1 MSVCCEYLRLMHS
14 VCPPGKVSCAICNK
28 RCRGTVLKIEDHYL
42 HKLCFRCHNVLY
54 PAVTEFVRELLLQ
67 SVERPWTKRISNFV
81 TNVSTVLRTIGRNI
95 PSNVL
100 HVAILWKVKLSQH
113 WEVPFILFAFAAS
126 LARPKP
132 TEGAKIGL
140 CRLPLPPRFVSLLT
154 YTNLHETGN
163 FPQSYCTVLSKST
176 WDGRT
181 IPSGEKIMA
190 LNNRFY
196 CEKCVPPQIARGGS
210 TGVEEATSNPP
221 QKWTSSSSST
231 PPPQDLSVNPREK
244 SPPKVKIPKS
254 SSLPRRLGGLFRFKK
269 SHSQTLQPTTPS
281 TRVEESTSKNT
292 TLTNGTDALTVNVG
306 EADMASTD
314 SGIGKKFDHSQSPTY
329 SLYSGDETVL
339 AKQQDLQTTPIESYP
354 VTHSTSGNPA
364 MPYSL
369 DAALTTPSMVNT
381 LSVDASTLLFGSVR
395 RICPPGVDYGH
406 QYPVSYLR
414 LAEQGYTAVT
424 SSDLLSSTS
433 PLSATATPV
442 SIRRPP
448 PSASASSTQRL
459 SRRDMPSTHHAQT
472 RTLPISS
479 ADPTSRQVGGFVD
492 HRYNAQVFGGVDGA
506 RPEKDRYARY
516 RQLSPAGISMG
527 RALSSGRS
535 VGAPPNFIACKSRI
549 GRPFELRG
557 VKKVFHSATMHQC
570 TRGIMLGFS
579 CQEAFRTS
587 ISIVLVIREAKHP
600 AVAVQ
605 LFIVVVFVVKPDL
618 HLSIFFRLLETYS
631 SYSTPNV
638 NCRRG
643 KWHFIVAFYDG
654 CGTSDEVHS
663 AKQPLG
669 GVAFSLSWSLF
680 FLAIFTVTS
689 LSSGVSS
696 LSTSKELNPALLMF
710 SYSRSGAKLISNLS
724 FLLAETMMRSPPR
737 LGRSVSPEAALLAQT
752 EARRLAAYPG
762 AKIPDADS
770 EPAIDRYDWPAPPSP
785 AVVMIDRRECDISLI
800 SDR

>member
-1 MSVCCEYLRLMHS
+1 MNIWILLSEHRRSRHS
-14 VCPPGKVSCAICNK
+14 ICICLGQKYRSLSPASGAVPLDFVEDITIVTLNIIGGLLDRSLLSWCGCSFCKWVSCAICNK
-28 RCRGTVLKIEDHYL
+28 RCRGTVLKIEGHYL
-42 HKLCFRCHNVLY
+42 HRLCFKCHKCGKTLDEKNFQFRDQCLYCPEDYRLEYSTKCAACGNPVEGEVVTALGSTFHTFCLRCFSCN
-54 PAVTEFVRELLLQ
+54 
-67 SVERPWTKRISNFV
+67 
-81 TNVSTVLRTIGRNI
+81 
-95 PSNVL
+95 
-100 HVAILWKVKLSQH
+100 
-113 WEVPFILFAFAAS
+113 
-126 LARPKP
+126 
-132 TEGAKIGL
+132 
-140 CRLPLPPRFVSLLT
+140 
-154 YTNLHETGN
+154 
-163 FPQSYCTVLSKST
+163 
-176 WDGRT
+176 RT
-181 IPSGEKIMA
+181 IPSGEKTMA

-196 CEKCVPPQIARGGS
+196 CEKCVPPQIAREGS
-210 TGVEEATSNPP
+210 TGVEEATSNLP
-221 QKWTSSSSST
+221 QKWTSSSSSA

-381 LSVDASTLLFGSVR
+381 LSGDASTLLFGSVR

-472 RTLPISS
+472 RTLPITS
-479 ADPTSRQVGGFVD
+479 ADPTSRQIGGLVD
-492 HRYNAQVFGGVDGA
+492 HRYNAQVLGGIDGA
-506 RPEKDRYARY
+506 RPEKDRYTRY

-535 VGAPPNFIACKSRI
+535 VGAPPNFIACKS
-549 GRPFELRG
+549 
-557 VKKVFHSATMHQC
+557 Q
-570 TRGIMLGFS
+570 
-579 CQEAFRTS
+579 
-587 ISIVLVIREAKHP
+587 
-600 AVAVQ
+600 
-605 LFIVVVFVVKPDL
+605 
-618 HLSIFFRLLETYS
+618 TYS

-638 NCRRG
+638 NCRR
-643 KWHFIVAFYDG
+643 
-654 CGTSDEVHS
+654 
-663 AKQPLG
+663 
-669 GVAFSLSWSLF
+669 
-680 FLAIFTVTS
+680 
-689 LSSGVSS
+689 
-696 LSTSKELNPALLMF
+696 
-710 SYSRSGAKLISNLS
+710 
-724 FLLAETMMRSPPR
+724 AETMMRSPPR

-785 AVVMIDRRECDISLI
+785 AVVMIDRPLFSESYYHKETSYTRHIFVTP
-800 SDR
+800 R